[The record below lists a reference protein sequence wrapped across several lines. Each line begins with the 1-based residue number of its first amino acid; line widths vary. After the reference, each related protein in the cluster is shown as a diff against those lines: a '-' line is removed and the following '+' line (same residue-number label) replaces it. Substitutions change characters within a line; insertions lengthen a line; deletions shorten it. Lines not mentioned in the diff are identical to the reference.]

1 MGGVLGWLLV
11 LVVAAVLTAVGV
23 RWLLPRDPDATASV
37 AVGAQR
43 ALERAAR
50 FLASG
55 SESRLARV
63 QRELYA
69 RAVEELPRSRG
80 GAVHLPGRVEA
91 VLSAADAAAVAGFE
105 QVVEIELADELLAHV
120 AKFSCL
126 AGATPTVH
134 VSCDPSLAA
143 GEVRIEMSQPTLFDG
158 PPASGATELFPSS
171 VLVLV
176 SDRGGS
182 VPLLDRAL
190 VAGRAATCDLVVAD
204 PRVSGRHCEF
214 TRHGDGATV
223 TDVGSTNGTV
233 VNGTPITSTVTL
245 QAGDHVRIGSTTL
258 TVTRP

>member
-1 MGGVLGWLLV
+1 MAAVLGWLLV
-11 LVVAAVLTAVGV
+11 LIVAGALTAVGV

-37 AVGAQR
+37 AEGAQR
-43 ALERAAR
+43 AFERAAR

-69 RAVEELPRSRG
+69 RAIEELPRSRG

-91 VLSAADAAAVAGFE
+91 VLSATDAAAIAGFE
-105 QVVEIELADELLAHV
+105 QVVEVELADELQAYV
-120 AKFSCL
+120 AKFSRL
-126 AGATPTVH
+126 AAVKPAVH
-134 VSCDPSLAA
+134 VSCDPSLPA
-143 GEVRIEMSQPTLFDG
+143 GDVRIEMSQPTLFDG

-190 VAGRAATCDLVVAD
+190 LAGRAATCDLVVAD
-204 PRVSGRHCEF
+204 PRVSARHCEF
-214 TRHGDGATV
+214 ARDGDGATV
-223 TDVGSTNGTV
+223 TDVGSTNGTA
-233 VNGTPITSTVTL
+233 VNGAPITSTVTL
-245 QAGDHVRIGSTTL
+245 QPGDQVRIGSTTL